1 MRRERGADR
10 VSGTA
15 SPGTSRDQVARR
27 NGGMRR
33 LGIAAVGALIYSLL
47 SAASAFAQSD
57 IPPEVGGEVVA
68 PGGDVVVPPG
78 ASGGVAFTGT
88 DVAVWMLVAA
98 GLFVV
103 GVAFLI
109 AARRRARRVRT

>member
-1 MRRERGADR
+1 
-10 VSGTA
+10 
-15 SPGTSRDQVARR
+15 
-27 NGGMRR
+27 MRR
-33 LGIAAVGALIYSLL
+33 LGIAVVGALTLTLL
-47 SAASAFAQSD
+47 SAGSAIAQSD

-109 AARRRARRVRT
+109 AARRRARRART